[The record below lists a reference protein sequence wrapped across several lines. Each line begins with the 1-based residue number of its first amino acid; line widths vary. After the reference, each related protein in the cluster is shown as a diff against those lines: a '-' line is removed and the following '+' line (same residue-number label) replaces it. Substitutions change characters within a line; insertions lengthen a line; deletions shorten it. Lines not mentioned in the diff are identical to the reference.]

1 MMKRLMLLLC
11 MGSTFLSVSALAIEV
26 YPFENSAQEALYQDV
41 TKELRC
47 LVCQNQNL
55 ADSDAGLATDLKDK
69 VAAFVMEGKTKD
81 EITTYMID
89 RYGEFV
95 SYEPPLNGST
105 LFLWLSPLVLLL
117 IGGVVLILKIR
128 GTQHE

>member
-1 MMKRLMLLLC
+1 MNRLLKLVILLL
-11 MGSTFLSVSALAIEV
+11 SLAIINSVQAIEV
-26 YPFENSAQEALYQDV
+26 YPFETPAQEALYQDI

-69 VAAFVMEGKTKD
+69 VAAFVMEGKSKD
-81 EITTYMID
+81 EITQYMID

-117 IGGVVLILKIR
+117 IGGVILVVKIR
-128 GTQHE
+128 GTQHD

>member
-1 MMKRLMLLLC
+1 MKRLWMLLLL
-11 MGSTFLSVSALAIEV
+11 STAAQAIEV
-26 YPFENSAQEALYQDV
+26 YPFENEVQEALYQDV

-69 VAAFVMEGKTKD
+69 VAAFVIEGKSKD
-81 EITTYMID
+81 EITQYMID

-105 LFLWLSPLVLLL
+105 LFLWLSPLLLLL
-117 IGGVVLILKIR
+117 IGGVVLVLKIR
-128 GTQHE
+128 GTQHD

>member
-1 MMKRLMLLLC
+1 MNRFFIMMALLMSLA
-11 MGSTFLSVSALAIEV
+11 FIHNVQAIEV
-26 YPFENSAQEALYQDV
+26 YPFETPAQEALYQDV

-69 VAAFVMEGKTKD
+69 VAAFVIEGKNKD
-81 EITTYMID
+81 EITQYMID
-89 RYGEFV
+89 RYGDFV
-95 SYEPPLNGST
+95 SYEPPLNAST

-117 IGGVVLILKIR
+117 IGGVILVVKIR
-128 GTQHE
+128 GTHHE

>member
-11 MGSTFLSVSALAIEV
+11 MGSTFLSATALAIEV
-26 YPFENSAQEALYQDV
+26 YPFENEAQEALYQDV

-69 VAAFVMEGKTKD
+69 VAAFVIEGKSKD
-81 EITTYMID
+81 EITQYMID

-128 GTQHE
+128 GTQHD

>member
-1 MMKRLMLLLC
+1 MKKLSLL
-11 MGSTFLSVSALAIEV
+11 FLFMCASAQAIEV
-26 YPFENSAQEALYQDV
+26 YPFENDAQEALYQDV

-69 VAAFVMEGKTKD
+69 VAAFVIEGKSKD
-81 EITTYMID
+81 EITQYMID

-95 SYEPPLNGST
+95 SYEPPLNAST

-117 IGGVVLILKIR
+117 IGGIILVIKIR
-128 GTQHE
+128 STQHE

>member
-1 MMKRLMLLLC
+1 MKRLWMLLLL
-11 MGSTFLSVSALAIEV
+11 STAAQAIEV
-26 YPFENSAQEALYQDV
+26 YPFENEVQEALYQDV

-69 VAAFVMEGKTKD
+69 VAAFVIEGKSKD
-81 EITTYMID
+81 EITQYMID

-105 LFLWLSPLVLLL
+105 LFLWLSPLLLLL
-117 IGGVVLILKIR
+117 IGGVVLVLKIR
-128 GTQHE
+128 RTQHD

>member
-1 MMKRLMLLLC
+1 MKLLSLC
-11 MGSTFLSVSALAIEV
+11 LGLTLFCGSALAIEV
-26 YPFENSAQEALYQDV
+26 YPFENEAQEALYQDV

-69 VAAFVMEGKTKD
+69 VAAFVMEGKSKD
-81 EITTYMID
+81 EITQYMID

-95 SYEPPLNGST
+95 SYEPPLNAST

-117 IGGVVLILKIR
+117 IGGGILVFKIR
-128 GTQHE
+128 RTQHD